1 MNLQIDTML
10 HLLKIEWLKIKGYKT
25 FWILATLFLVSILG
39 VNYFVF
45 NIKQG
50 MSQGNAQANILIGS
64 PFDFPNVWHTVS
76 YFSSFLLF
84 IPGLMMITSITNE
97 YTYKTHR
104 QNVIDGLSRSQFIH
118 VKIVLIII
126 LVIVATIFVFL
137 TSILYGLLSGSS
149 FSFEKV
155 EHIGYYFIQGLS
167 YCMVALLLSVL
178 IKRSG
183 LCIGLFFLYIFIIE
197 NFIAAMLN
205 NMSGDMKSNSGPGD
219 YLPLNTVDNLI
230 PFPFF
235 RSLVQ
240 LGTIPP
246 TYILLGLAAI
256 YLFLYYFF
264 SVRKFKTQDL

>member
-1 MNLQIDTML
+1 MM

-25 FWILATLFLVSILG
+25 FWILATLFLVSIVGL
-39 VNYFVF
+39 NYFVF
-45 NIKQG
+45 YIKQG
-50 MSQGNAQANILIGS
+50 ITQGNNGAVNAVLGS

-84 IPGLMMITSITNE
+84 IPGLMIITSITNE
-97 YTYKTHR
+97 YSYKTHR
-104 QNVIDGLSRSQFIH
+104 QNIIDGWSRSQFIH
-118 VKIVLIII
+118 VKIALIVIISVLS
-126 LVIVATIFVFL
+126 AIFVFL
-137 TSILYGLLSGSS
+137 TSIFYGLLAGSS

-155 EHIGYYFIQGLS
+155 DFIAYYFIQALS
-167 YCMVALLLSVL
+167 YCMLALLLSIL

-183 LCIGLFFLYIFIIE
+183 LSIGLFFLYAFIIE
-197 NFIAAMLN
+197 NFLGAILN
-205 NMSGDMKSNSGPGD
+205 NMGGVRTNNGPGD

-235 RSLVQ
+235 RNLIKF
-240 LGTIPP
+240 GTPP
-246 TYILLGLAAI
+246 SFYVLLALSGA